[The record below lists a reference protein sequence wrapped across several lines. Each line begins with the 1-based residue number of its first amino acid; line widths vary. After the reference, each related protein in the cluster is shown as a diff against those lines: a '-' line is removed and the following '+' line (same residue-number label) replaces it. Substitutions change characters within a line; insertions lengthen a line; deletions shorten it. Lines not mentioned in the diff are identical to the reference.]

1 MPEDAEWGFP
11 GRAALFFALR
21 RPPFPPGKNILPSK
35 KPVLMGAVFT
45 GPHPAPERGPAV
57 RALTP
62 LLLAFFI
69 SLTGAGTVL
78 ASESAPQQ
86 PAPGTSEKA
95 AASPQGQD
103 SAEASP
109 AKPPMPSVKPQG
121 TPTASDEEFLRRVRT
136 MEEQVTDLK
145 EQVFRTRARLFLLQ
159 ESILGGTS
167 VGQGAKA
174 LLIHRNE
181 MGGSFILES
190 AAYALDGAP
199 IFTKIDMGDGSLGE
213 QEEIEIFNGRILPG
227 QHQIVVQLQFR
238 GHGFGVFKYL
248 EGYKFK
254 VQSSHTFDAEPGR
267 VTHLKIVAFEQGN
280 FTTDMKDRPAIRY
293 EMNLLDDEVPRAGSA
308 SPKAPESGD
317 GK

>member
-1 MPEDAEWGFP
+1 MRAFSSLLLTACLSLTSAS
-11 GRAALFFALR
+11 AALAEGAAASGDTAASAQA
-21 RPPFPPGKNILPSK
+21 PGTPDAADAATAPTDASPTAAA
-35 KPVLMGAVFT
+35 KPLSPTAAPAAV
-45 GPHPAPERGPAV
+45 APER
-57 RALTP
+57 
-62 LLLAFFI
+62 
-69 SLTGAGTVL
+69 SAG
-78 ASESAPQQ
+78 
-86 PAPGTSEKA
+86 
-95 AASPQGQD
+95 
-103 SAEASP
+103 
-109 AKPPMPSVKPQG
+109 
-121 TPTASDEEFLRRVRT
+121 DEEFLRRVRT

-174 LLIHRNE
+174 LLVHRNE
-181 MGGSFILES
+181 MGGAFVLES

-199 IFTKIDMGDGSLGE
+199 IFTRIDMGDGALGE

-267 VTHLKIVAFEQGN
+267 VAHLKVVAFEQGN

-293 EMNLLDDEVPRAGSA
+293 EMNLLDDVA
-308 SPKAPESGD
+308 PKAATGAGAVSAPEAAAPS
-317 GK
+317 K

>member
-1 MPEDAEWGFP
+1 
-11 GRAALFFALR
+11 
-21 RPPFPPGKNILPSK
+21 
-35 KPVLMGAVFT
+35 MGAVFL
-45 GPHPAPERGPAV
+45 GAPLLRPPRGPAV

-62 LLLAFFI
+62 LLLALSI
-69 SLTGAGTVL
+69 SLTGTGTAL

-86 PAPGTSEKA
+86 AAQGPAEDA
-95 AASPQGQD
+95 AQGQ
-103 SAEASP
+103 SAAQVSL
-109 AKPPMPSVKPQG
+109 AKPAMPSVKPQG
-121 TPTASDEEFLRRVRT
+121 APTASDEEFLRRVRT

-174 LLIHRNE
+174 LLVHRNE
-181 MGGSFILES
+181 MGGAFILES

-293 EMNLLDDEVPRAGSA
+293 EMNLLDDEVPRAENASQKTPGS
-308 SPKAPESGD
+308 GG